1 MGALPVAHTTSP
13 IMKYCLLCWLLL
25 LLFRPCYAQVPV
37 PAAVAEGDSA
47 IKVTVMQSG
56 RYSQSLYTINNEP
69 ITRPTLLA
77 LLKKYPESAA
87 ILRKDRVH
95 RHWAL
100 LLTPVF
106 LAGMIVGGIQ
116 VDKHS
121 PYEAGS
127 NFSKAP
133 VPFSIGIAA
142 FMGSITFL
150 ATGDHLGQAIEVYN
164 KHRHSVK

>member
-1 MGALPVAHTTSP
+1 
-13 IMKYCLLCWLLL
+13 MKYCLLCWLLL
-25 LLFRPCYAQVPV
+25 LLFRPGYAQAQA
-37 PAAVAEGDSA
+37 PAAMAESDST

-56 RYSQSLYTINNEP
+56 RYSHSLYTINNEP
-69 ITRPTLLA
+69 ITGPTLLA

-87 ILRKDRVH
+87 ILRKDRAH
-95 RHWAL
+95 RRWAL

-106 LAGMIVGGIQ
+106 VAGMIVGGVQ

-133 VPFSIGIAA
+133 VPFSIGLAA
-142 FMGSITFL
+142 FAGSIAFL
-150 ATGDHLGQAIEVYN
+150 VTGDHLGQAIEVYN

>member
-1 MGALPVAHTTSP
+1 MVES
-13 IMKYCLLCWLLL
+13 
-25 LLFRPCYAQVPV
+25 
-37 PAAVAEGDSA
+37 DST

-56 RYSQSLYTINNEP
+56 RYSHSLYTINNEP
-69 ITRPTLLA
+69 ITGHTLLA

-87 ILRKDRVH
+87 ILRKDRTH
-95 RHWAL
+95 RRWAL

-106 LAGMIVGGIQ
+106 VAGMIVGGIQ

-133 VPFSIGIAA
+133 VPFSIGLAA
-142 FMGSITFL
+142 FAGSIAFL
-150 ATGDHLGQAIEVYN
+150 ATGEHLGQAIEVYN